1 MFVAAV
7 RVFQQ
12 ENVFDFSGWV
22 NRKVV
27 NRPEFGVKSLS
38 ERN

>member
-7 RVFQQ
+7 RVFQHG
-12 ENVFDFSGWV
+12 NVFYFSGWV
-22 NRKVV
+22 NRGVV
-27 NRPEFGVKSLS
+27 NRSELDVKSPS